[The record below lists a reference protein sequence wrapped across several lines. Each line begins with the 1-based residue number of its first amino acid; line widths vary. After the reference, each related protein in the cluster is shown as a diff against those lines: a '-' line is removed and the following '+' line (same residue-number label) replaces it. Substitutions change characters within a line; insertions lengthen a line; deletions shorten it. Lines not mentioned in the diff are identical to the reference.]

1 MNGRDLESRLMAS
14 LPALRGRL
22 KAEAPLKDLTW
33 FRAGGPAEVLYS
45 PADESDLAY
54 FMKATPTDIPV
65 TVIGLGSNLL
75 VRDGGIAGVV
85 IRLGRGFG
93 EITIEDGHRV
103 RAGTAVPDV
112 KVARAAA
119 DAGIGGLSFYRG
131 IPGCVGGALRMNGGA
146 HGRETKEVVI
156 EARAVDRKGTIHV
169 LPVAELG
176 YAYRHCG
183 APEDFIFTEAL
194 FQGEPGE
201 PEKILA
207 EMDDIAA
214 YREGAQPIKSRTGGS
229 TFKNPPGHK
238 AWQLIDRAGCRGL
251 SVGDAKVSEM
261 HCNFLI
267 NEGNATGADIERL
280 GETVRARVKETSG
293 VELEWE
299 IKRLGIPA

>member
-1 MNGRDLESRLMAS
+1 MSELESRLTAS
-14 LPALRGRL
+14 LPELRGKL
-22 KAEAPLKDLTW
+22 KSGAALADLTW
-33 FRAGGPAEVLYS
+33 FRVGGPAEILYA
-45 PADESDLAY
+45 PADEADLAY
-54 FMKATPTDIPV
+54 FLRETPADIPV

-93 EITIEDGHRV
+93 EIKIEAGSRLRV
-103 RAGTAVPDV
+103 GAAVPDV

-119 DAGIGGLSFYRG
+119 DAGIAGLSFYRG
-131 IPGCVGGALRMNGGA
+131 IPGGVGGALRMNGGA

-156 EARAVDRKGTIHV
+156 EARAVDRKGDVHT
-169 LPVAELG
+169 LPVAELH
-176 YAYRHCG
+176 YEYRHCG

-201 PEKILA
+201 PAKILA

-214 YREGAQPIKSRTGGS
+214 YREQAQPIKSRTGGS
-229 TFKNPPGHK
+229 TFKNPPGKK
-238 AWQLIDRAGCRGL
+238 AWQLIDGAGCRGL
-251 SVGDAKVSEM
+251 AVGDAKVSEM

-267 NEGNATGADIERL
+267 NEGNASGANLEQL
-280 GETVRARVKETSG
+280 GETVRARVKATSG

-299 IKRLGIPA
+299 IKRLGHPG